1 MSAEDNLLEETPIKS
16 IYQYTGEVM
25 HVYKKNMIAVNIDL
39 GFATWRRVPVTLA
52 NVIVPEENGSKFK
65 ELLDPYFIKNK
76 KVLIRG
82 FGYFEG
88 IYRCDLFS
96 ANTFPDIYYNNLVIK
111 EGIGHVK

>member
-1 MSAEDNLLEETPIKS
+1 MNANKKLLDEIPIKS
-16 IYQYTGEVM
+16 IYQYTGEIM
-25 HVYKKNMIAVNIDL
+25 YVYKENKIAVNIDL

-65 ELLDPYFIKNK
+65 ELLDPYFEKNN

-96 ANTFPDIYYNNLVIK
+96 ANTFPDIYYNNLVIQK
-111 EGIGHVK
+111 DIGHAK